1 VPAEGTAG
9 TPCPTPISFRNTLPG
24 ARPGAPTESA
34 LALSDHVLEAL
45 LPQQNRL
52 FSLHGPDPAAGL
64 LLDRFTGTEA
74 VSAPFQFNLH
84 LLSERGDLDTQ
95 AFLGQPMRVALRTS
109 GGDERNFHGHVIA
122 FRHAGTDGGLARYQA
137 TLGPWTRFLGHR
149 RDSRLF
155 QARSVPDILREVFA
169 GYGVLARAE
178 FRIRDADYPPI
189 PLCVQYGESD
199 FQFVSRLLEAHGIFY
214 HYRFEPDGHV
224 LVLADDSRQAPALP
238 GLAGIAY
245 NHLPGASRE
254 DTIDSW
260 AAAHRLIPTAV
271 ATKTF
276 DFKSPRDP
284 MDARD
289 STRVA
294 SGALPAMEDYAP
306 GGAYAYPDLEAG
318 AELARR
324 RMEAHEAGFETCS
337 GTSNCRALTCG
348 ASFELQDHF
357 RYGPGGQDPRFFLT
371 RVCHEG
377 RNNHLD
383 QAGPADYRNRFH
395 CIPKLVR
402 YRPPLRTP
410 RPRTH
415 GPQTA
420 LVTGPPGEEIFCDRY
435 GRVKVQFHWDRM
447 GRHDDAS
454 SCWVR
459 VSTPWAGSRFGFI
472 AVPRVGQEVVVEF
485 LDGDPDRPLVTG
497 QVYNELKMP
506 PWELPRERTQS
517 GLLTRSSAAGTAE
530 HANALRF
537 EDRKGAEEVWLHAEK
552 DQRIEVEHDERH
564 EVGHDRAKAVGNDET
579 TRIGHDR
586 TEQVGHDETLTV
598 GNDRREAISGYETL
612 TVGRDRAEQVGGDE
626 QISVGANQQVSVAA
640 AHTLTVGT
648 LQTIL
653 VGAAKTETVGLA
665 STEQVG
671 GLRSLAVGGSY
682 VVNVNEGK
690 SETVGKGSRQTV
702 REDKVTEVGKV
713 YRIEAGEK
721 LEITVG
727 KAQLVMTKDG
737 KITLAGAELTLE
749 GEGPVKV
756 LGKNVEIN

>member
-1 VPAEGTAG
+1 M
-9 TPCPTPISFRNTLPG
+9 TLP
-24 ARPGAPTESA
+24 
-34 LALSDHVLEAL
+34 DDVLGTL
-45 LPQQNRL
+45 VPQQNRL
-52 FSLHGPDPAAGL
+52 FTLHGPDPAAGL

-74 VSAPFQFNLH
+74 VSAPFQFTLH
-84 LLSERGDLDTQ
+84 LLSGRGDLDTR
-95 AFLGQPMRVALRTS
+95 AFLGQPMRIALRTAA
-109 GGDERNFHGHVIA
+109 GAARDFHGHVIA
-122 FRHAGTDGGLARYQA
+122 FRHTGTDGGLARYQA
-137 TLGPWTRFLGHR
+137 ILGPWTRFLGHR

-169 GYGVLARAE
+169 GYGLLARSE

-189 PLCVQYGESD
+189 PLCVQYGETD
-199 FQFVSRLLEAHGIFY
+199 FQFVSRLLEAHGIYY
-214 HYRFEPDGHV
+214 HFRFEADGHV
-224 LVLADDSRQAPALP
+224 LVLADDSRLAPALP
-238 GLAGIAY
+238 GHPGLAY
-245 NHLPGASRE
+245 NQLPGASQE

-260 AAAHRLIPTAV
+260 TAAHRLIPTAV

-276 DFKSPRDP
+276 DFRSPRDP
-284 MDARD
+284 MDAYD
-289 STRVA
+289 QTRVA
-294 SGALPAMEDYAP
+294 AAGLPAMEDYAP
-306 GGAYAYPDLEAG
+306 GGAYAYPDLAAG

-348 ASFELQDHF
+348 ASFELLDHF
-357 RYGPGGQDPRFFLT
+357 RHGPGGQDPRFFLT
-371 RVCHEG
+371 RVSHEG

-395 CIPKLVR
+395 CIPKLAR

-410 RPRTH
+410 RPRVH

-435 GRVKVQFHWDRM
+435 GRIKVQFHWDRL
-447 GRHDDAS
+447 GRRDEAS

-506 PWELPRERTQS
+506 PWDLPRERTQS
-517 GLLTRSSAAGTAE
+517 GLLTRSSAEGAPE

-564 EVGHDRAKAVGNDET
+564 EVGNDRSKTVARDET
-579 TRIGHDR
+579 TEIGHDR
-586 TEQVGHDETLTV
+586 TEQVRHDETLAV
-598 GNDRREAISGYETL
+598 GNDRRDSVSGYETL
-612 TVGRDRAEQVGGDE
+612 TVGKDRTAQVGGDE
-626 QISVGANQQVSVAA
+626 QISVGASQMVSVAA
-640 AHTLTVGT
+640 AHTLTVGA

-653 VGAAKTETVGLA
+653 VGAAKTETVALA

-671 GLRSLAVGGSY
+671 GMRSLAVGGAY

-690 SETVGKGSRQTV
+690 TETIGTGSREKV
-702 REDKVTEVGKV
+702 AEDKGTEVGKN
-713 YRIEAGEK
+713 YRIEAGER

-737 KITLAGAELTLE
+737 QITLAGTELTIE